1 MTARKSIYTIIA
13 AISVALVAT
22 VALVSIGNIGAQSGP
37 SGLTDIPSSNCG
49 GTGESDC
56 ATGRIYAV
64 NKWSQRVNTSAANGN
79 DLEYTGPDG
88 AVDLELEYVGD
99 GNSLYAS
106 FLDEDEGV
114 TGVARWQNTIIE
126 DSDVLIVVVEDQ
138 DAVRNREVKFT
149 PSTAIAAGA
158 NSILVQASTTAGALN
173 NNDLP
178 ILGDVTVYYDINNNG
193 EFDGGAERFLQSSG
207 TPAFR
212 ADVADRGQPLVESG
226 FITVQHSK
234 FLIPKCMLRELDA
247 SGYDWPMGA
256 RAFEPVLA
264 DRLGRRLCRGPG
276 RRLISRHLLRQVV

>member
-13 AISVALVAT
+13 AISVALIAT

-126 DSDVLIVVVEDQ
+126 DSDVVVVVVEDQ
-138 DAVRNREVKFT
+138 DAVRNREVKFVPT
-149 PSTAIAAGA
+149 TAIPFVGAA
-158 NSILVQASTTAGALN
+158 NILVQASTDPN
-173 NNDLP
+173 NPLDNADLP
-178 ILGDVTVYYDINNNG
+178 ILGDVTVYYDLDNDG
-193 EFDGGAERFLQSSG
+193 VYDGGAESYLQNGVRRLS
-207 TPAFR
+207 
-212 ADVADRGQPLVESG
+212 GQPCRIGVNPG
-226 FITVQHSK
+226 Q
-234 FLIPKCMLRELDA
+234 R
-247 SGYDWPMGA
+247 MG
-256 RAFEPVLA
+256 L
-264 DRLGRRLCRGPG
+264 
-276 RRLISRHLLRQVV
+276 SR

>member
-13 AISVALVAT
+13 AISVALIAT
-22 VALVSIGNIGAQSGP
+22 VALVSIGNIGAQSSP

-64 NKWSQRVNTSAANGN
+64 NKWSQLVNTSAANGN

-126 DSDVLIVVVEDQ
+126 DSDVVVVVVEDQ
-138 DAVRNREVKFT
+138 DAVRNREVKFA
-149 PSTAIAAGA
+149 PSFGHRRNGWRAA
-158 NSILVQASTTAGALN
+158 S
-173 NNDLP
+173 
-178 ILGDVTVYYDINNNG
+178 
-193 EFDGGAERFLQSSG
+193 
-207 TPAFR
+207 
-212 ADVADRGQPLVESG
+212 
-226 FITVQHSK
+226 
-234 FLIPKCMLRELDA
+234 
-247 SGYDWPMGA
+247 
-256 RAFEPVLA
+256 
-264 DRLGRRLCRGPG
+264 
-276 RRLISRHLLRQVV
+276 